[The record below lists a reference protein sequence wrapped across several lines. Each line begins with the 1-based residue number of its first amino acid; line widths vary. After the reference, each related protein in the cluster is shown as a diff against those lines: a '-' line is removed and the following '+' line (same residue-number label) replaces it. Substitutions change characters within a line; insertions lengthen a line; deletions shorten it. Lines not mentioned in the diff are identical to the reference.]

1 MHVLLIYYYVGSW
14 VRLRV
19 FCARRY
25 GCGCS
30 LLPMAG
36 YGMGAGLEFNLQVR
50 VYISRT
56 RG

>member
-14 VRLRV
+14 VRPRV